1 MYIDSEEQINGLDP
15 DSLTVWWRIRAGSTV
30 VCAVLFGLWDLRE
43 VVDGVAGIPDL
54 VDAAI
59 TVPNL
64 SLNTPKSR
72 KLVWDT
78 QYLGEW
84 KATYGGTVCC
94 VSAREI
100 KALVVVWPSHIV
112 SITLE
117 VSFKKSCNVLKM
129 MRLTEYENR
138 WLGSLEL
145 HVQICIFVP
154 SALLPP
160 VTSKHLLPK
169 TVTAPPVKVHFWASE
184 PMQVWIV
191 TAAPS
196 VFDAAVRHL
205 AVYTC
210 TQYNCGDCF

>member
-1 MYIDSEEQINGLDP
+1 MKDQSRFHSCLCRTVRLVRFEGGCWRGSRHSRLGWCCHHSPKFEPKHAQKSKTGLRH
-15 DSLTVWWRIRAGSTV
+15 S
-30 VCAVLFGLWDLRE
+30 
-43 VVDGVAGIPDL
+43 IP
-54 VDAAI
+54 
-59 TVPNL
+59 
-64 SLNTPKSR
+64 
-72 KLVWDT
+72 
-78 QYLGEW
+78 GEW
-84 KATYGGTVCC
+84 KATYGGIVCC

-129 MRLTEYENR
+129 MRLTEYENC